1 MKKLFSILSV
11 ACLMLFPSCNDWL
24 NVTPQGQ
31 IEAEDLYETTKGC
44 NSVVGGIYY
53 TLSGSNLFGQTLSF
67 GLIDILAQY
76 YDLSTHTDHQYYRA
90 SLYDYEDT
98 NITGT
103 FGTVWQNLYQTIT
116 QCNAFIYYSDPYKEN
131 ISNYDLLLGE
141 VYGLRALAH
150 MELFE
155 IFGPVIHT
163 TADLQKP
170 AVAYRTEYNN
180 ISQGFDTGEVVLQKA
195 AEDLNRALELLADDP
210 IRDPNVGRDGDLNNS
225 VLDYQDVLNY
235 RGARMNYFCA
245 LGLMARLEMLR
256 QNKDAAYTY
265 ATRVMEETDGIIS
278 LMETQ
283 DMTGSENSRIY
294 NFAKEMLGSFYVNN
308 LYDITDTYFGMGGGV
323 TSIDQSAMVIDE
335 ERHSDLISRIYAPS
349 GAVDGSANDMRTLW
363 FSWNQEN
370 SNYDFMK
377 YKQAEPRQGLSE
389 AYFPEI
395 SIMRLSEI
403 YYIAC
408 EAQIG
413 RDNTLALE
421 YLNTVRTSRRLEP
434 LSGGPY
440 TDEQMMTYL
449 VNDARKDFIGEGR
462 MFFMYK
468 RLFRDFTNMRGQ
480 TVTAND
486 NIFVLPIPD
495 DEYEYANIERPG
507 TGASQN

>member
-1 MKKLFSILSV
+1 
-11 ACLMLFPSCNDWL
+11 
-24 NVTPQGQ
+24 
-31 IEAEDLYETTKGC
+31 
-44 NSVVGGIYY
+44 
-53 TLSGSNLFGQTLSF
+53 
-67 GLIDILAQY
+67 
-76 YDLSTHTDHQYYRA
+76 
-90 SLYDYEDT
+90 
-98 NITGT
+98 
-103 FGTVWQNLYQTIT
+103 
-116 QCNAFIYYSDPYKEN
+116 
-131 ISNYDLLLGE
+131 
-141 VYGLRALAH
+141 
-150 MELFE
+150 
-155 IFGPVIHT
+155 
-163 TADLQKP
+163 
-170 AVAYRTEYNN
+170 
-180 ISQGFDTGEVVLQKA
+180 
-195 AEDLNRALELLADDP
+195 
-210 IRDPNVGRDGDLNNS
+210 
-225 VLDYQDVLNY
+225 
-235 RGARMNYFCA
+235 
-245 LGLMARLEMLR
+245 
-256 QNKDAAYTY
+256 
-265 ATRVMEETDGIIS
+265 
-278 LMETQ
+278 METQ

-377 YKQAEPRQGLSE
+377 YKQAEPRQGLPE